1 MAGSSG
7 NVTSIDWAAL
17 PSSAVGWAPMPTLA
31 VGWACF
37 APVLSF
43 RGVAIW
49 VAGGSLLVLLVMRL
63 ILGAGRFV
71 LGLLSGVALTLVLAF
86 LADTYGGT
94 TSGPLARATL
104 LACGL
109 TAGSVAF
116 SFTRYRLLLL
126 VPTFALLGS
135 ALGLGAAGRSGV
147 WVGLWVVAAAVT
159 AAMLGPY
166 RERDLAARARLV
178 PFALLIACSGLV
190 AIVALVFASPMLV
203 APWTIPG
210 GGGRATPSAVALAPV
225 ALLPPVV
232 LAAPPPIVAAPPVSQ
247 PPIVSPAPPPPEASS
262 SISVISTIIQWV
274 LLVLLALL
282 LLFVLLLAWLL
293 VRRLS
298 SWIRWRALRWRL
310 SRGTP
315 EQRVVGAWTWL
326 RLRLAM
332 RGDPLPDSASPDVAV
347 EWALAHGDSSLA
359 TVARLTARV
368 AFNPEGTISMPDSA
382 LAWEQ
387 AVTADR
393 RSRRQ

>member
-7 NVTSIDWAAL
+7 AAL
-17 PSSAVGWAPMPTLA
+17 AARWAPLPTLA

-37 APVLSF
+37 AQVLSF

-63 ILGAGRFV
+63 ILGAGRVV
-71 LGLLSGVALTLVLAF
+71 LGLLSGVALTLVFAF

-109 TAGSVAF
+109 TAASVAF

-190 AIVALVFASPMLV
+190 AIVSLVIASPMLV

-210 GGGRATPSAVALAPV
+210 GGGGATPSAVALPPV
-225 ALLPPVV
+225 ALLPPEV
-232 LAAPPPIVAAPPVSQ
+232 LAAPPPIVTAPPVSQ
-247 PPIVSPAPPPPEASS
+247 PPIVSPAPPPPEASA
-262 SISVISTIIQWV
+262 SIISTIIQWV
-274 LLVLLALL
+274 LLILLALL
-282 LLFVLLLAWLL
+282 LLLLLLLAWLL

-315 EQRVVGAWTWL
+315 EQRVVGAWTWI

-347 EWALAHGDSSLA
+347 EWALARGDSSLA

-368 AFNPEGTISMPDSA
+368 AFNPQGTISMPDSA
-382 LAWEQ
+382 LAWEH
-387 AVTADR
+387 ALTADR
-393 RSRRQ
+393 RSRRE

>member
-7 NVTSIDWAAL
+7 VGLAAR
-17 PSSAVGWAPMPTLA
+17 WAPLPTLA

-37 APVLSF
+37 AQVLSF

-63 ILGAGRFV
+63 ILGAGRVV
-71 LGLLSGVALTLVLAF
+71 LGLLSGVALTLVFAF

-109 TAGSVAF
+109 TAASVAF

-166 RERDLAARARLV
+166 RERNLAARARLM

-190 AIVALVFASPMLV
+190 AIIALVIASPMLV
-203 APWTIPG
+203 APRTIPG
-210 GGGRATPSAVALAPV
+210 GGGGATPSAVALAPV
-225 ALLPPVV
+225 ALLPPPV

-247 PPIVSPAPPPPEASS
+247 PPIVSPAPPPPEASA
-262 SISVISTIIQWV
+262 SIISTIIQWV
-274 LLVLLALL
+274 LLILLALL
-282 LLFVLLLAWLL
+282 LLLLLLLAWLL

-315 EQRVVGAWTWL
+315 EQRVVGAWTWI

-347 EWALAHGDSSLA
+347 EWALARGDSSLA

-368 AFNPEGTISMPDSA
+368 AFNPQGTISMPDSA
-382 LAWEQ
+382 LAWEH
-387 AVTADR
+387 ALTADR
-393 RSRRQ
+393 RSRRE

>member
-7 NVTSIDWAAL
+7 VGTATG
-17 PSSAVGWAPMPTLA
+17 SAPLHFFSVGWAPLPTLA

-37 APVLSF
+37 AQVLSF

-63 ILGAGRFV
+63 ILGAGRVV
-71 LGLLSGVALTLVLAF
+71 LGLLSGVALTLVFAF

-109 TAGSVAF
+109 TAASVAF

-166 RERDLAARARLV
+166 RERDLAARGRRL

-190 AIVALVFASPMLV
+190 AIVSLVIASPMLV

-210 GGGRATPSAVALAPV
+210 GGGGATPSAVALPPV
-225 ALLPPVV
+225 ALLPPEV
-232 LAAPPPIVAAPPVSQ
+232 LAAPPPIVTAPPVSQ
-247 PPIVSPAPPPPEASS
+247 PPIVSPAPPPPEASA
-262 SISVISTIIQWV
+262 SIISTIIQWV
-274 LLVLLALL
+274 LLILLALL
-282 LLFVLLLAWLL
+282 LLLLLLLAWLL

-315 EQRVVGAWTWL
+315 EQRVVGAWTWI

-347 EWALAHGDSSLA
+347 EWALARGDSSLA

-368 AFNPEGTISMPDSA
+368 AFNPQGTISMPDSA
-382 LAWEQ
+382 LAWEH
-387 AVTADR
+387 ALTADR
-393 RSRRQ
+393 RSRRE

>member
-7 NVTSIDWAAL
+7 VGLAAR
-17 PSSAVGWAPMPTLA
+17 WAPLPTLA

-37 APVLSF
+37 AQVLSF

-49 VAGGSLLVLLVMRL
+49 VAGGSLLVLLVMRM
-63 ILGAGRFV
+63 ILGVGRVV
-71 LGLLSGVALTLVLAF
+71 LGLLSGVALTLVFAF

-109 TAGSVAF
+109 TAASVAF

-166 RERDLAARARLV
+166 RERDLAARGRRL

-190 AIVALVFASPMLV
+190 AIVALVFTSPMLV

-210 GGGRATPSAVALAPV
+210 GGGGATPSAVALAPV
-225 ALLPPVV
+225 APLPPVV
-232 LAAPPPIVAAPPVSQ
+232 LAAPSSIVTAPPVSQ
-247 PPIVSPAPPPPEASS
+247 PPIVSPAPPPPEASA
-262 SISVISTIIQWV
+262 SIISTIIQWV
-274 LLVLLALL
+274 LLILLALL
-282 LLFVLLLAWLL
+282 LLLLLLLAWLL

-315 EQRVVGAWTWL
+315 EQRVVGAWTWI

-347 EWALAHGDSSLA
+347 EWALARGDSSLA

-368 AFNPEGTISMPDSA
+368 AFNPQGTISMPDSA
-382 LAWEQ
+382 LAWEH
-387 AVTADR
+387 ALTADR
-393 RSRRQ
+393 RSRRE

>member
-7 NVTSIDWAAL
+7 AGLAAR
-17 PSSAVGWAPMPTLA
+17 WAPLPTLA

-37 APVLSF
+37 AQVLSF

-49 VAGGSLLVLLVMRL
+49 LAGGSLLVLMVMRL
-63 ILGAGRFV
+63 ILGAGRVV
-71 LGLLSGVALTLVLAF
+71 LGLLSGVALTLVFAF

-109 TAGSVAF
+109 TAASVAF

-166 RERDLAARARLV
+166 RDRDLAARGRRF

-190 AIVALVFASPMLV
+190 AIVSLVIASPMLV

-210 GGGRATPSAVALAPV
+210 GGGGATPSAVALPPV
-225 ALLPPVV
+225 ALLPPEV

-247 PPIVSPAPPPPEASS
+247 PPIVSPAPPPTEASA
-262 SISVISTIIQWV
+262 SIISTIIQWV
-274 LLVLLALL
+274 LLILLALL
-282 LLFVLLLAWLL
+282 LLLLLLLAWLL

-315 EQRVVGAWTWL
+315 EQRVVGAWTWI

-332 RGDPLPDSASPDVAV
+332 RGDPLPNSASPDVAV

-368 AFNPEGTISMPDSA
+368 AFNPQGTISMPDSA
-382 LAWEQ
+382 LAWEH
-387 AVTADR
+387 ALTADR
-393 RSRRQ
+393 RSRRE